1 MESQVRA
8 ELAAKK
14 GDKAK
19 LSQEY
24 SNRMHEILRSYGGN
38 ISDLPIDPSNEY
50 YQIQS
55 KLNILSKI

>member
-1 MESQVRA
+1 METQVRA
-8 ELAAKK
+8 ELAALK

-19 LSQEY
+19 LSQQY
-24 SNRMHEILRSYGGN
+24 SNRMAEVLKSYGGN